1 MIGRTRQRG
10 VALIT
15 ALLAVAIVTVL
26 AVELT
31 RQQHFDIRRTQNLL
45 GRDQAAVYQQAVEQW
60 ALTILA
66 EDARRTETDH
76 RGEAWAE
83 AIEPPP
89 FQGAQMRL
97 QLFDLQDRFNLNNL
111 VTRPGT
117 DNAPAS
123 RRMTRLLA
131 SLEADTGIVQAT
143 ADWIDPE
150 PGTRYPDGASDDW
163 YSRLDPPYRVANR
176 RMASASEL
184 RLVKG
189 VDDALWRR
197 LAPLVTALPEPT
209 PININTASPQVL
221 SSIAEGLTLT
231 QAEELVANRPPDG
244 WQSVEEFLSQSVF
257 AGEDIPAEGL
267 SVSSDY
273 FLLRSEI
280 ELGRTTIRQ
289 EAVLQ
294 RGTNDG
300 GRVIQR
306 RRGFTSVRTA
316 GGDE

>member
-1 MIGRTRQRG
+1 MIRRGRQRG

-76 RGEAWAE
+76 RGEPWAE

-97 QLFDLQDRFNLNNL
+97 QLFDLQGRFNLNNL
-111 VTRPGT
+111 VTRPGSN
-117 DNAPAS
+117 NAPAV

-131 SLEADTGIVQAT
+131 GLEAETGIVQAT

-150 PGTRYPDGASDDW
+150 SGTRYPDGAGDDW
-163 YSRLDPPYRVANR
+163 YSRLDPPYR
-176 RMASASEL
+176 S
-184 RLVKG
+184 
-189 VDDALWRR
+189 
-197 LAPLVTALPEPT
+197 
-209 PININTASPQVL
+209 
-221 SSIAEGLTLT
+221 
-231 QAEELVANRPPDG
+231 ANRPMA
-244 WQSVEEFLSQSVF
+244 S
-257 AGEDIPAEGL
+257 
-267 SVSSDY
+267 
-273 FLLRSEI
+273 
-280 ELGRTTIRQ
+280 
-289 EAVLQ
+289 
-294 RGTNDG
+294 
-300 GRVIQR
+300 
-306 RRGFTSVRTA
+306 
-316 GGDE
+316 